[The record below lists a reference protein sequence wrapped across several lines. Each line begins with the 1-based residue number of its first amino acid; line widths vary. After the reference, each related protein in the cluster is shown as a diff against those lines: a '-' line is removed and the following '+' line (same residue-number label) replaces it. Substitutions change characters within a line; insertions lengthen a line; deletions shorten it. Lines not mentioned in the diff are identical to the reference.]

1 MTQIPISL
9 SVSQRVLVWENKA
22 AAEQEIVCHQVAPS
36 ITLTDN
42 CIRVPVVP
50 YLVFE
55 MGGHTIQNSWYVI
68 AMVL

>member
-22 AAEQEIVCHQVAPS
+22 AAEQEIVCHQVAPR

-50 YLVFE
+50 YLAFE
-55 MGGHTIQNSWYVI
+55 MGGHTI
-68 AMVL
+68 AFPGT